1 MYYEKMNIVDFK
13 KKFDPYLIKFLD
25 KKFLQYKSYTKDP
38 FILSLISHSKKLVM
52 SAGKRV
58 RPYVAY
64 LMYKSAG
71 GKEDEKAM
79 KLFTALEFFHNF
91 CLIHDDVID
100 RGSERHGVITLHEL
114 VQGKL
119 REESRLGNISHI
131 GNSQAILVGD
141 LFFAWASEIFNTC
154 RDFNSK
160 KSLDARLAFNKMID
174 EVIIGQI
181 IDVDITTRDTV
192 GSDLIEEK
200 MILKTAKY
208 TFSRPMEIG
217 LALAGSKKAL
227 NVFCE
232 NFGVCL
238 GIGFQIQD
246 DMLDIVST
254 PGELKKNIFSDLRER
269 NHNFFTQY
277 IFDFG
282 TEEEKKELR
291 KVFGGKVALLNGD
304 RERVIDLFESSGAI
318 KNGIKTYESYFDSAR
333 KALSKVKISKLYKDK
348 WFELVDY
355 IEKRSS

>member
-1 MYYEKMNIVDFK
+1 MNIIDFK

-25 KKFLQYKSYTKDP
+25 KKLLQYKNYTNDS
-38 FILSLISHSKKLVM
+38 FILSLIAHSKKLVL

-71 GKEDEKAM
+71 GKQDEKAI

-100 RGSERHGVITLHEL
+100 RGSERHGVVTLHKL

-119 REESRLGNISHI
+119 KEELRLGDGNHI

-154 RDFNSK
+154 VGFNTK
-160 KSLDARLAFNKMID
+160 KTFEARLAFNKMID

-181 IDVDITTRDTV
+181 IDVDITTRDKV
-192 GSDLIEEK
+192 ESSLIEEK

-217 LALAGSKKAL
+217 LALAGNKRGL
-227 NVFCE
+227 DTFCE
-232 NFGVCL
+232 NFGICL

-254 PGELKKNIFSDLRER
+254 PDKLKKNIFSDLRER

-282 TEEEKKELR
+282 TELEKKELR

-304 RERVIDLFESSGAI
+304 RERVVDLFESSGAI
-318 KNGIKTYESYFDSAR
+318 KNGIKAFESYFSSAR
-333 KALSKVKISKLYKDK
+333 KSLSKTKISAQYKEK
-348 WFELVDY
+348 WFELIDF

>member
-1 MYYEKMNIVDFK
+1 MNITDFK

-25 KKFLQYKSYTKDP
+25 KKLLQYKKYTSDP
-38 FILSLISHSKKLVM
+38 FILSLISHSKKLVL

-71 GKEDEKAM
+71 GKEDEKAI
-79 KLFTALEFFHNF
+79 KLFIALEFFHNF

-100 RGSERHGVITLHEL
+100 RGSERHGVVTLHKL

-119 REESRLGNISHI
+119 KEELRLGDGNHI

-141 LFFAWASEIFNTC
+141 LFFAWANEIFNTC
-154 RDFNSK
+154 LDFNPK
-160 KSLDARLAFNKMID
+160 KTFEARLAFNKMID

-181 IDVDITTRDTV
+181 IDVDITTRDKV
-192 GSDLIEEK
+192 DSSLIEEK

-217 LALAGSKKAL
+217 LALAGSKKGL
-227 NVFCE
+227 NTFCE
-232 NFGVCL
+232 NFGICL

-254 PGELKKNIFSDLRER
+254 PDKLKKNIFSDLRER

-282 TEEEKKELR
+282 TELEKKELR
-291 KVFGGKVALLNGD
+291 KVFGGKVAILNGD
-304 RERVIDLFESSGAI
+304 RERVVDLFESSGAI
-318 KNGIKTYESYFDSAR
+318 KNGIKTFESYFTSAR
-333 KALSKVKISKLYKDK
+333 KSLAKTKISAQYKEK
-348 WFELVDY
+348 WLDLIDF